1 MRSMFLPFVRYA
13 DFNGRATRTE
23 FWLFSLLNVIV
34 WIAGFVLMFGG
45 LLSLDVSGR
54 GGGST
59 VPGAGFWF
67 GIILL
72 MVWWLATL
80 VPYAAVS
87 VRRLHDRD
95 MPGWWYLGFVISWFV
110 PLVSLF
116 TSIAFIVIMALPPT
130 RGTNQYGPDPRG
142 PADLDVFR

>member
-1 MRSMFLPFVRYA
+1 MEKMFRPFALYA

-23 FWLFSLLNVIV
+23 FWLFTLLNFLV
-34 WIAGFVLMFGG
+34 WCAGFALIFWG

-59 VPGAGFWF
+59 FFGAGFWL
-67 GIILL
+67 GILL
-72 MVWWLATL
+72 LILWWLGTL

-95 MPGWWYLGFVISWFV
+95 MPGGWYIGFIVSWFI
-110 PLVSLF
+110 PIVSFFAL
-116 TSIAFIVIMALPPT
+116 IAFIVIMALPPT
-130 RGTNQYGPDPRG
+130 HGPNQYGPDPRTPG
-142 PADLDVFR
+142 DLDVFR